1 MGGGRL
7 AAPVPDPPK
16 TFKDSAMPARITHLL
31 LYTAPFLIVT
41 SVFVFYPLVAN
52 IWFSF
57 YSFSAFDPVMQP
69 AGLSNYQRLFT
80 DPVILTAFVNVG
92 LYALLSVLFQVGLG
106 LVLAAMLSQAF
117 LGFWAKFFR
126 TLFFV
131 PVVMS
136 ITVIAF
142 IFTFFYDP
150 FSGILNLALQ
160 SVGVGH
166 WGRAWLGESATAIY
180 AVIAVSQWQSVG
192 YVMMLFIVAIQAIPR
207 DLYEAAELDGA
218 GAVAQFFHITVPQ
231 VREMLI
237 VATVVTVTGSITVF
251 SEPYIMTG
259 GGPGDSSATLATYMY
274 RSAFFRDEMGYAAA
288 IAALIFVAT
297 MLVSLLQLRV
307 FGKAK

>member
-1 MGGGRL
+1 
-7 AAPVPDPPK
+7 
-16 TFKDSAMPARITHLL
+16 MPARITDLL

-41 SVFVFYPLVAN
+41 AVFVFYPLAAN
-52 IWFSF
+52 VWFSF
-57 YSFSAFDPVMQP
+57 YSFSAFDPNMRAV
-69 AGLSNYQRLFT
+69 GLANYQRLAT

-92 LYALLSVLFQVGLG
+92 LYAALSVLFQVGLG
-106 LVLAAMLSQAF
+106 LVLAAILSQAF
-117 LGFWAKFFR
+117 LGFWARFLR
-126 TLFFV
+126 TLFFI

-142 IFTFFYDP
+142 VFTFFYDP
-150 FSGILNLALQ
+150 FSGLLNMTLQ
-160 SVGVGH
+160 AVGLGN
-166 WGRAWLGESATAIY
+166 WTRAWLGESGTAIY
-180 AVIAVSQWQSVG
+180 AVIAVSQWQSIG

-207 DLYEAAELDGA
+207 DLYEAADLDGA
-218 GAVAQFFHITVPQ
+218 GPVAQFFHITVPQ

-237 VATVVTVTGSITVF
+237 VATVVTVTGSVTVF
-251 SEPYIMTG
+251 SEPYILTG
-259 GGPGDSSATLATYMY
+259 GGPGNASTTLATYMY

>member
-1 MGGGRL
+1 
-7 AAPVPDPPK
+7 
-16 TFKDSAMPARITHLL
+16 MPARLTDLL

-41 SVFVFYPLVAN
+41 AVFVFYPLVAN
-52 IWFSF
+52 IWYSF
-57 YSFSAFDPVMQP
+57 YSFSAFDPVMRP
-69 AGLSNYQRLFT
+69 AGLGNYQRLVT
-80 DPVILTAFVNVG
+80 DPAIVTALVNVS
-92 LYALLSVLFQVGLG
+92 LYAVLSVMFQVGLG
-106 LVLAAMLSQAF
+106 LVLAAILSQAF
-117 LGFWAKFFR
+117 LGFWAKLFR
-126 TLFFV
+126 TLFFI

-142 IFTFFYDP
+142 VFTFFYDP
-150 FSGILNLALQ
+150 FSGLLNMALQ
-160 SVGVGH
+160 AVGLGH
-166 WGRAWLGESATAIY
+166 WARAWLGESATAIY

-192 YVMMLFIVAIQAIPR
+192 YVMMLFIVAIQSIPR

-297 MLVSLLQLRV
+297 MVVSLLQLRV